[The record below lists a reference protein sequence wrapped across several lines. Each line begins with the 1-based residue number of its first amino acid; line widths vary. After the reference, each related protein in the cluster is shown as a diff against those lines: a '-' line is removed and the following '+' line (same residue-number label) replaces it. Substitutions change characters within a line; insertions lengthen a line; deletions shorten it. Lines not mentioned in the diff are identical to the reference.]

1 MLYIARNKVG
11 SVSVLRGTP
20 FQGVT
25 FRPFEVACLK
35 TPPGGR
41 WGEVVLPT
49 KSVMGKCRWMGSHF
63 HNWIDSKGVTFL
75 IELLEWGCTIS
86 EFLG

>member
-25 FRPFEVACLK
+25 YRPFEVACLK
-35 TPPGGR
+35 TPGGGGR
-41 WGEVVLPT
+41 EVVLPT
-49 KSVMGKCRWMGSHF
+49 KSVMGMCSWMGSHF
-63 HNWIDSKGVTFL
+63 HNWIDSNGDTFL

-86 EFLG
+86 GFLG